1 MSAVSHSAPRRD
13 RRAEPRVTAAFPAAV
28 GAGHLRCSGRVI
40 DASEHGVL
48 IEFAEPLLWDAREVT
63 ITMALPASEPWEVS
77 GTAVRRCAGAQGRE
91 RLALRMSAD
100 RPAPRPRRRRP
111 SQSEVRSHAD
121 LCTRAYELA
130 MQDPAAPVPAVL
142 LRALADRDPGAEP
155 PADARALLGA
165 IARLAGDYRPDQ
177 PR

>member
-1 MSAVSHSAPRRD
+1 MSAGSHSAPRD
-13 RRAEPRVTAAFPAAV
+13 RRAEPRVAAAFPAAV
-28 GAGHLRCSGRVI
+28 GAGHLRCSGRVV

-48 IEFAEPLLWDAREVT
+48 IELAEPLLWEAREVT

-77 GTAVRRCAGAQGRE
+77 GTVVRRCAGAHGRE
-91 RLALRMSAD
+91 RLGLRMTAD
-100 RPAPRPRRRRP
+100 RAAPRPRRRRP
-111 SQSEVRSHAD
+111 SQSEVRSLAD

-130 MQDPAAPVPAVL
+130 MHDPAAPVPEVL
-142 LRALADRDPGAEP
+142 VCALRERDSGAAP

-165 IARLAGDYRPDQ
+165 IARLSADYRPDQ